1 MRERVTALVDKALE
15 TDTSLFLIELSVS
28 PDGRIR
34 VIIDGD
40 KGVTVNDCVAISRA
54 IEHNLDESDDFSIEV
69 MSAGLSEPL
78 VLPRQFQKN
87 VGRKLSITTADA
99 QKIEGEITR
108 ATATECTLT
117 WKSREPK
124 PIGKGKTT
132 VVKEATV
139 SYEDIKEAKVMI
151 TF

>member
-1 MRERVTALVDKALE
+1 MRERVTALVNRALE
-15 TDTSLFLIELSVS
+15 TDTSLFLIDLTVS
-28 PDGRIR
+28 ADGRIR
-34 VIIDGD
+34 VIVDGD
-40 KGVTVNDCVAISRA
+40 NGVTVDDCVAISRA

-69 MSAGLSEPL
+69 MSAGLSESL
-78 VLPRQFQKN
+78 VLPRQYKKN
-87 VGRKLSITTADA
+87 IGRKLSIVTTDG
-99 QKIEGEITR
+99 QKIEGELTK
-108 ATATECTLT
+108 ATDTDCILT
-117 WKSREPK
+117 WKAREPK